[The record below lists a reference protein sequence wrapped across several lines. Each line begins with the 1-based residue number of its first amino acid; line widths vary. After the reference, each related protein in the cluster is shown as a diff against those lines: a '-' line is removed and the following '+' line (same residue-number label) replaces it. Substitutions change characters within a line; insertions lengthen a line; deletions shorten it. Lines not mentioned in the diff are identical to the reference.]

1 MDEAGRGPLA
11 GPLVACAVLLRS
23 GAVLPGVNDSKRL
36 SDRARR
42 ALVPRIMDA
51 CLLTGTGVV
60 EAAEIDGMGMAR
72 AVAAAFERA
81 SAPVAASGCLFLV
94 DGLPVRG
101 FPHPAEF
108 VTGGDG
114 RSLSI
119 AAASILAK
127 VFRDDIML
135 EADRKWPGYG
145 FAANKGYGSRSHL
158 DAIRRLGPCPIH
170 RMSFRPLSPG
180 LFDG

>member
-11 GPLVACAVLLRS
+11 GPLVACAVLLGG
-23 GAVLPGVNDSKRL
+23 GAALPGVDDSKRL

-42 ALVPRIMDA
+42 ALVPRILDA
-51 CLLTGTGVV
+51 CELHGTGVV
-60 EAAEIDGMGMAR
+60 EPWEIDGMGMAA

-81 SAPVAASGCLFLV
+81 SAPVAASCRLFLV

-108 VTGGDG
+108 VVGGDG
-114 RSLSI
+114 LSLSI
-119 AAASILAK
+119 AAASVLAK
-127 VFRDDIML
+127 VFRDDIMI

-145 FAANKGYGSRSHL
+145 FASNKGYGSRSHFEAL
-158 DAIRRLGPCPIH
+158 RRLGPCPIH